1 VDEGRNEMKLAMG
14 RVILAATLLLVW
26 SGAAARGQELS
37 PDQARKDPSRST
49 ALAQNE
55 ANRIQPATIESLISR
70 ESAVSPPNLSQPAP
84 PPQGPVAP
92 VLVKIGDLTTV
103 EGVRENSLIG
113 YGMVVGL
120 TRTGDSQQTVFTT
133 QTLANIMQRMGAQIP
148 PATARVNNI
157 AAVFVTA
164 TLPPFAREGAV
175 LDVTVSSI
183 GDAKS
188 LEGGMLLLTPL
199 YGADGQV
206 YAAAQGPVAVGGF
219 AAGASGAT
227 KQMNHPTIGRIP
239 SGGRVERSLSFDL
252 NRLSPV
258 SLLLRESDFTTAG
271 QITDAINSEFGH
283 EVATA
288 RDGGRVDVNPEATGI
303 KNMTALLAK
312 VENLVVAVHRRA
324 RVVVNERTGT
334 VVIGKDVRLGA
345 VSVLHG
351 GYSVQVS
358 TTLAVSQPNP
368 LSQGKTEVTP
378 QTDVQAKD
386 SPAKRLE
393 IGEGASIDELVS
405 GLQAMGASA
414 RDVISILQA
423 IKAAGALD
431 ADLEV
436 I

>member
-1 VDEGRNEMKLAMG
+1 MNFVIVSILMLA
-14 RVILAATLLLVW
+14 
-26 SGAAARGQELS
+26 
-37 PDQARKDPSRST
+37 
-49 ALAQNE
+49 
-55 ANRIQPATIESLISR
+55 SL
-70 ESAVSPPNLSQPAP
+70 PAP
-84 PPQGPVAP
+84 VRGTGAVP
-92 VLVKIGDLTTV
+92 VKIGDLTTV
-103 EGVRENSLIG
+103 EGVRDNSLIG

-148 PATARVNNI
+148 PATARVNNV

-164 TLPPFAREGAV
+164 NLPAFARPGAA

-206 YAAAQGPVAVGGF
+206 YAAAQGAVAVGGF
-219 AAGASGAT
+219 AAGGAGAT
-227 KQMNHPTIGRIP
+227 KQMNHPTIGRVP
-239 SGGRVERSLSFDL
+239 SGGRVERSLAFDF
-252 NRLSPV
+252 NRMTPV
-258 SLLLRESDFTTAG
+258 SLLLREADFSTAG
-271 QITDAINSEFGH
+271 EISNAINREFGR

-288 RDGGRVDVNPEATGI
+288 RDGGRVEIMPEAAGL
-303 KNMTALLAK
+303 KNLTTLLAR
-312 VENLVVAVHRRA
+312 VENLAVPVHHRA

-334 VVIGKDVRLGA
+334 VVIGREVRLGA
-345 VSVLHG
+345 VSILHG
-351 GYSVQVS
+351 GFSVQIS
-358 TTLAVSQPNP
+358 TAYEVSQPNP
-368 LSQGKTEVTP
+368 LSQGKTEIVP
-378 QTDVQAKD
+378 QTEVQAKD

-393 IGEGASIDELVS
+393 IGEGASIDQLVS
-405 GLQAMGASA
+405 GLETMGASA

>member
-1 VDEGRNEMKLAMG
+1 MRLSTGTGLVETWDAMSPKMSQGMFVAMVLAL
-14 RVILAATLLLVW
+14 ILPLPAVAGEPILPDSTSNNRTSLFQLAIPTPPFVAVALEPVVP
-26 SGAAARGQELS
+26 AGQ
-37 PDQARKDPSRST
+37 R
-49 ALAQNE
+49 
-55 ANRIQPATIESLISR
+55 
-70 ESAVSPPNLSQPAP
+70 
-84 PPQGPVAP
+84 
-92 VLVKIGDLTTV
+92 VLVKIGDLTTI

-164 TLPPFAREGAV
+164 TLPAFARPGAI

-199 YGADGQV
+199 YGADGEV

-219 AAGASGAT
+219 AAGGSGT
-227 KQMNHPTIGRIP
+227 TRQMNHPTIGRIP
-239 SGGRVERSLSFDL
+239 SGGLVERSITFDF
-252 NRLSPV
+252 NRLSPL
-258 SLLLRESDFTTAG
+258 SLLLREADFTTANEISG
-271 QITDAINSEFGH
+271 AINREFGH
-283 EVATA
+283 QVATA
-288 RDGGRVDVNPEATGI
+288 RDGGRVEVSPEATGM
-303 KNMTALLAK
+303 KNMTELAARI
-312 VENLVVAVHRRA
+312 ENLAIAVHHRA

-351 GYSVQVS
+351 GFSVQIS
-358 TTLAVSQPNP
+358 TAFQVSQPNP

-393 IGEGASIDELVS
+393 IGEGASIDQLVS
-405 GLQAMGASA
+405 GLQTMGASA

>member
-1 VDEGRNEMKLAMG
+1 MNA
-14 RVILAATLLLVW
+14 VIFAILVLMNW
-26 SGAAARGQELS
+26 
-37 PDQARKDPSRST
+37 
-49 ALAQNE
+49 
-55 ANRIQPATIESLISR
+55 
-70 ESAVSPPNLSQPAP
+70 PAP
-84 PPQGPVAP
+84 LRASESVP
-92 VLVKIGDLTTV
+92 VKIGDLTTV

-120 TRTGDSQQTVFTT
+120 TRTGDSQQTIFTT

-148 PATARVNNI
+148 PATARVINV

-164 TLPPFAREGAV
+164 SLPPFARPGTV

-188 LEGGMLLLTPL
+188 LEGGMLLLAPL

-206 YAAAQGPVAVGGF
+206 YASAQGPVAVGGF
-219 AAGASGAT
+219 AAGGGGTT

-239 SGGRVERSLSFDL
+239 SGGRVERSLTFDF
-252 NRLSPV
+252 NRLTPV
-258 SLLLRESDFTTAG
+258 SLLLREPDFSTAG
-271 QITDAINSEFGH
+271 EISDAINREFGH

-288 RDGGRVDVNPEATGI
+288 RDGGRVEVNPDAAGL
-303 KNMTALLAK
+303 KNLTALLGK
-312 VENLVVAVHRRA
+312 IENLVVTVHHRA

-334 VVIGKDVRLGA
+334 VVIGKDVRLRA
-345 VSVLHG
+345 VSILHG
-351 GYSVQVS
+351 GFSVEIS
-358 TTLAVSQPNP
+358 TAYTVSQPNP
-368 LSQGKTEVTP
+368 LSQGKTEVVP

-386 SPAKRLE
+386 NPAKRLE
-393 IGEGASIDELVS
+393 IGEGASIDQLVS
-405 GLQAMGASA
+405 GLENMGASA